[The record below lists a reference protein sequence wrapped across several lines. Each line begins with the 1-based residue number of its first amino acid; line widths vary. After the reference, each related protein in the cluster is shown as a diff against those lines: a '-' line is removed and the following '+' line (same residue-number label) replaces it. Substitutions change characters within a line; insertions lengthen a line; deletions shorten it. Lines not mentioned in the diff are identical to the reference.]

1 MAVIQSASVLY
12 THCAGAGVVVLSALS
27 VQQESRCPSAL
38 GPAQLGSARLCAA
51 LTCYLRWK
59 AEQRVH
65 KLRSRRTNVSVERC

>member
-1 MAVIQSASVLY
+1 MAMIQSASVLY
-12 THCAGAGVVVLSALS
+12 THCAGAGVVVLS

-65 KLRSRRTNVSVERC
+65 KLRSRRTNISVERC